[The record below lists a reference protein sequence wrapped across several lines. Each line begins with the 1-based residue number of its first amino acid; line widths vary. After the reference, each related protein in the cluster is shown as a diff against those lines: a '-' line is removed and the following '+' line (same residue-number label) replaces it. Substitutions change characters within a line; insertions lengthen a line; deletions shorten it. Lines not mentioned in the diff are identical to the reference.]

1 VTDLDIVSD
10 IESEDEEAGNRNLQ
24 PEPDDESSRPAS
36 VTEVDGGPAAQ
47 DGGVGVL
54 LPLLEDAENISDE
67 EDAEET
73 GIKNGVGK
81 DGVTLSE
88 PSMELEKKEQEK
100 EDVDDSASPENTL
113 DVEVRDDYFLFFLF
127 YRIGS

>member
-1 VTDLDIVSD
+1 MSD
-10 IESEDEEAGNRNLQ
+10 IESEDEEAGDRNLQ
-24 PEPDDESSRPAS
+24 PEPDDESSGPAS

-67 EDAEET
+67 EKDAEET

-100 EDVDDSASPENTL
+100 EDVEDSASPENTL
-113 DVEVRDDYFLFFLF
+113 DVEVRDEFVLFFLF
-127 YRIGS
+127 RRIGS